1 MKEAAKK
8 HGALLAVLLVILS
21 VSLLFAQRKNGMFID
36 EIYTYGLSNSHYAAY
51 LEDVAGGSLEDH
63 GRE

>member
-36 EIYTYGLSNSHYAAY
+36 EIYTCPTATTPPIWRTWPAA
-51 LEDVAGGSLEDH
+51 VW
-63 GRE
+63 RTRC